1 MVSRQFAHNWR
12 RTTDHRPLTA
22 MKLLRL
28 LLLHLLA
35 FLARPFAR
43 RPASVVVS
51 VLYIKP
57 DHLGDLLLATPVL
70 AALRERFP
78 TAQITAL
85 VGPWS
90 EIILRRNPDI
100 DIVLTCP
107 FPGFTRRPPADEETR
122 RQGDKEMRSDRIS
135 RSPGLPVSVSNV
147 SSFVIRLSS
156 LVQPY
161 LTLLRYAMLLR
172 ASHCD
177 LAIVGRDDHWW
188 GAALALLAGVPRR
201 IGFGVR
207 ECRPF
212 LTDALPLD
220 PRAHVTAQGLAL
232 VEAAQFHSPFSILHS
247 PFSTRYDPSP
257 EDITWADNWLRSQG
271 FGAEERLVLLH
282 PGTAGPAK
290 LWFPQRWAAVADS
303 LANLGVRLV
312 VTGGPG
318 EEALVEDVAG
328 RMRARPLTLAGR
340 TTVGQLAALLRR
352 SALALGVDSGPLH
365 LAAAQ
370 GVPTLHLYGPSDAGR
385 FGPWG
390 DPARHVVIRAD
401 LWCSPCG
408 VFSGCPRGLERPE
421 CMEQINVGRVIA
433 QARQQLDASGR
444 K

>member
-1 MVSRQFAHNWR
+1 
-12 RTTDHRPLTA
+12 
-22 MKLLRL
+22 
-28 LLLHLLA
+28 
-35 FLARPFAR
+35 
-43 RPASVVVS
+43 
-51 VLYIKP
+51 
-57 DHLGDLLLATPVL
+57 
-70 AALRERFP
+70 
-78 TAQITAL
+78 
-85 VGPWS
+85 
-90 EIILRRNPDI
+90 I

-107 FPGFTRRPPADEETR
+107 YPGFTRRPPPDKETR
-122 RQGDKEMRSDRIS
+122 RQGDKEIWGDRIC
-135 RSPGLPVSVSNV
+135 RSPGLLVSWSDV
-147 SSFVIRLSS
+147 SSFVFRLSS

-161 LTLLRYAMLLR
+161 FTLLRYAMLLR
-172 ASHCD
+172 ASRYD
-177 LAIVGRDDHWW
+177 LAIIGRDDHWW

-212 LTDALPLD
+212 LTDALPWD

-232 VEAAQFHSPFSILHS
+232 VESVVRSPLSVAASYRQRTTDDGPRTTDNS

-271 FGAEERLVLLH
+271 FGAEEWLVLLH

-290 LWFPQRWAAVADS
+290 LWFPQRWAAVADA
-303 LANLGVRLV
+303 LADLGVRLV
-312 VTGGPG
+312 ITGGPG

-328 RMRARPLTLAGR
+328 RMHARPLTLAGR

-408 VFSGCPRGLERPE
+408 VFSSCPRGLARPE
-421 CMEQINVGRVIA
+421 CMEQIDVARVIA
-433 QARQQLDASGR
+433 QARRQLDASRR

>member
-1 MVSRQFAHNWR
+1 MN
-12 RTTDHRPLTA
+12 
-22 MKLLRL
+22 LLRL

-43 RPASVVVS
+43 RPASVVAS

-100 DIVLTCP
+100 DRVLTCP
-107 FPGFTRRPPADEETR
+107 FPGFTR
-122 RQGDKEMRSDRIS
+122 
-135 RSPGLPVSVSNV
+135 L
-147 SSFVIRLSS
+147 RLSS

-161 LTLLRYAMLLR
+161 LTLVRYALLLR
-172 ASHCD
+172 ASRYD

-188 GAALALLAGVPRR
+188 GAALALLAGIPRR

-212 LTDALPLD
+212 LTDALPWD

-232 VEAAQFHSPFSILHS
+232 VEAAHVSSPFSILHS

-271 FGAEERLVLLH
+271 FDAEELLVLLH
-282 PGTAGPAK
+282 PGTGGPAK
-290 LWFPQRWAAVADS
+290 LWFPQRWAAVADA
-303 LANLGVRLV
+303 LADLDVRLV

-328 RMRARPLTLAGR
+328 RMRTRPLTLAGR

-408 VFSGCPRGLERPE
+408 VFSVCPRGLARPE
-421 CMEQINVGRVIA
+421 CMEQIDVGRVIA
-433 QARQQLDASGR
+433 QARRQLDTSER

>member
-1 MVSRQFAHNWR
+1 
-12 RTTDHRPLTA
+12 

-43 RPASVVVS
+43 RPASVVAS

-57 DHLGDLLLATPVL
+57 DHLGDLLLATPAL

-100 DIVLTCP
+100 DRVLTCP
-107 FPGFTRRPPADEETR
+107 FPGFTR
-122 RQGDKEMRSDRIS
+122 
-135 RSPGLPVSVSNV
+135 
-147 SSFVIRLSS
+147 FRLSS

-172 ASHCD
+172 ASRYD

-188 GAALALLAGVPRR
+188 GAALALLAGIPRR

-212 LTDALPLD
+212 LTDALPWD

-232 VEAAQFHSPFSILHS
+232 VEAAQFHSPSSILHS
-247 PFSTRYDPSP
+247 AFSTRYDPSP

-303 LANLGVRLV
+303 LADLDVRLV

-318 EEALVEDVAG
+318 EEALVEDVAE

-421 CMEQINVGRVIA
+421 CMEQIHVGRVIA
-433 QARQQLDASGR
+433 QARQQLDASER

>member
-1 MVSRQFAHNWR
+1 MN
-12 RTTDHRPLTA
+12 
-22 MKLLRL
+22 LLRL

-43 RPASVVVS
+43 RPASVVAS

-100 DIVLTCP
+100 DRVLTCP
-107 FPGFTRRPPADEETR
+107 FPGFTR
-122 RQGDKEMRSDRIS
+122 
-135 RSPGLPVSVSNV
+135 L
-147 SSFVIRLSS
+147 RLSS

-161 LTLLRYAMLLR
+161 LTLVRYALLLR
-172 ASHCD
+172 ASRYD

-188 GAALALLAGVPRR
+188 GAALALLAGVPQR

-212 LTDALPLD
+212 LTDALPWD

-232 VEAAQFHSPFSILHS
+232 VEAAQFSSPFSILHS

-271 FGAEERLVLLH
+271 FDAEELLVLLH
-282 PGTAGPAK
+282 PGTGGPAK
-290 LWFPQRWAAVADS
+290 LWFPQRWAAVADA
-303 LANLGVRLV
+303 LADLDVRLV

-328 RMRARPLTLAGR
+328 RMRTRPLTLAGR

-408 VFSGCPRGLERPE
+408 VFSGCPRGLARPE
-421 CMEQINVGRVIA
+421 CMEQIDVGRVIA
-433 QARQQLDASGR
+433 QARRQLDTSER

>member
-1 MVSRQFAHNWR
+1 
-12 RTTDHRPLTA
+12 

-43 RPASVVVS
+43 RPASVVAS

-85 VGPWS
+85 IGPWS

-107 FPGFTRRPPADEETR
+107 FPGFTRFRH
-122 RQGDKEMRSDRIS
+122 
-135 RSPGLPVSVSNV
+135 
-147 SSFVIRLSS
+147 SS

-172 ASHCD
+172 ASRYD

-201 IGFGVR
+201 IGFGIR

-212 LTDALPLD
+212 LTDALPWD

-232 VEAAQFHSPFSILHS
+232 VEAAQFNSPFSILHS
-247 PFSTRYDPSP
+247 SFSTRYDPSP

-282 PGTAGPAK
+282 PGTGGPAK

-303 LANLGVRLV
+303 LADLGVRLV

-421 CMEQINVGRVIA
+421 CMEQIDVGRVIA
-433 QARQQLDASGR
+433 QARRQLDTSRR